1 MSRMNGDDGDGDTD
15 GNASN
20 DQNDVDKG
28 RMALPKRM
36 NFRRSSRG
44 GRGSFPIQKF
54 ILQILDL

>member
-36 NFRRSSRG
+36 NFRKNSG
-44 GRGSFPIQKF
+44 GGGSFPIQKF